1 VPHVQ
6 TIEMKSNEKAKPKEQ
21 QWFARTPLCVL
32 GSHKDGWFK
41 KPELKDMTQEETD
54 KWELDQQVSL
64 RKLVWLLEELRMV
77 VKEQTSEGSAV
88 LVSTGKGD
96 PLVVYE
102 TKKRI
107 ERLPQEIVERFWRT

>member
-1 VPHVQ
+1 
-6 TIEMKSNEKAKPKEQ
+6 
-21 QWFARTPLCVL
+21 
-32 GSHKDGWFK
+32 
-41 KPELKDMTQEETD
+41 
-54 KWELDQQVSL
+54 
-64 RKLVWLLEELRMV
+64 VWLLEELRMV

-107 ERLPQEIVERFWRT
+107 EPLPPEIVERFWQT